1 MVEWIGE
8 GAAVMLA
15 RATHLL
21 SAMVLIGGVAL
32 LALAIAPVLAQER
45 EAARR
50 MALYAGI
57 EARFGGLARVA
68 LLATFLSG
76 LWLLLGVG
84 AVDRLGSA
92 DHPALHVAIFC
103 WGMLAILLFVVQP
116 LLLQPARR
124 GGGRDPGREARILVQ
139 CQRLHVLLLALALV
153 GAMAGLL
160 EAHSHEAPDAG
171 ASRGRGQGADQSPL
185 MR

>member
-1 MVEWIGE
+1 MVEGLGE
-8 GAAVMLA
+8 GASVMLA
-15 RATHLL
+15 RAAHLV

-32 LALAIAPVLAQER
+32 LALAISPVLAQER

-50 MALYAGI
+50 MALFAGI

-76 LWLLLGVG
+76 LWLLLGLG
-84 AVDRLGSA
+84 AADRLGSA
-92 DHPALHVAIFC
+92 GHPALHVAIFC

-124 GGGRDPGREARILVQ
+124 DAGRDPGRDVRILAQ
-139 CQRLHVLLLALALV
+139 CQRLHVLLLGLALV

-160 EAHSHEAPDAG
+160 EAHSHDAPD
-171 ASRGRGQGADQSPL
+171 RGESGGQGQGADQSPL

>member
-1 MVEWIGE
+1 VVEWLGE
-8 GAAVMLA
+8 GASVMLA
-15 RATHLL
+15 RAAHLV

-32 LALAIAPVLAQER
+32 LALAISPVLAQER

-50 MALYAGI
+50 MTLFAGI

-76 LWLLLGVG
+76 LWLLLGLG
-84 AVDRLGSA
+84 AADRLGSA
-92 DHPALHVAIFC
+92 GHPALHVAIFC

-124 GGGRDPGREARILVQ
+124 DAGRDLGRDVRILAQ
-139 CQRLHVLLLALALV
+139 CQRLHVLLLGLALV

-160 EAHSHEAPDAG
+160 EAHSHDAPDRD
-171 ASRGRGQGADQSPL
+171 ASGGQGQGADQSPP